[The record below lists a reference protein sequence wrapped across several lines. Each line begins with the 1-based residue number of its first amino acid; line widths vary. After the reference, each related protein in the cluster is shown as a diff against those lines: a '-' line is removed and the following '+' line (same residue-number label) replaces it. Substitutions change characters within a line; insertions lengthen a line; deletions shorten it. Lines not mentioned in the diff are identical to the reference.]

1 MASCASRAWAFVS
14 PVRFATLTFCSVRF
28 IHVKDPYA
36 HQDEPSRQLGDIQ
49 EPEEESVPIHDFS
62 EAILDSPIEE
72 SILTATDEPQDYAE
86 HPQTPDIDEP
96 ASTSNLTALHL
107 LRHFKQGPGQW

>member
-1 MASCASRAWAFVS
+1 MCGFMYHPSVSFASSARLAK
-14 PVRFATLTFCSVRF
+14 LTHYLVRF

-36 HQDEPSRQLGDIQ
+36 QQDEPALIGDAQ
-49 EPEEESVPIHDFS
+49 EAELESVPVLGFPG
-62 EAILDSPIEE
+62 AILDSSVEE
-72 SILTATDEPQDYAE
+72 CASTPTDEPQVYSE